1 MTMKKYFAVL
11 LALALGLGCARVRV
25 EAPKE
30 PIKVDVSMRLDI
42 YQHIEKDIDKIENMV
57 TGSES
62 QPPAKGSQSF
72 LGYFVAPAYAEEGLS
87 PEVDAAIAS
96 RKNRRAEL
104 VALEAQGILGENQSG
119 LVEVKKPEL
128 ATPATA
134 ELVQAENQDRMIIY
148 DAVAV
153 KNGSS
158 VREVQRLYA
167 KRLQADAPAGTPI
180 EVVGEDGASVW
191 QVK

>member
-1 MTMKKYFAVL
+1 MKKYFAVL